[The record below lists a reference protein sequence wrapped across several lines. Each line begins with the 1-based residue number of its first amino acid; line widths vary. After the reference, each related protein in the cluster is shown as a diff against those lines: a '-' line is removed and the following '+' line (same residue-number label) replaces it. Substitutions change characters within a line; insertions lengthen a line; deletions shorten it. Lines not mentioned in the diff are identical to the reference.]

1 MKPDSAP
8 GVQTE
13 RFGYPPAFQRL
24 IFVARWVATSLTYN
38 MPALLY
44 ITEWGIWSENL
55 LHLYYRLRQ
64 SYDDHRLLAE
74 APGHLFLQYE
84 MEDLASFLQ
93 IAMLNGWG
101 GYILTQ
107 ADYVNAFFSHDEYID
122 FFAEDETNLA
132 DVREVLGDLP
142 RDPRATKKDRP

>member
-1 MKPDSAP
+1 LRFYTQEECELWLSGRKRMKPDSAP
-8 GVQTE
+8 GLQTQ
-13 RFGYPPAFQRL
+13 RFGYPLAFQRL
-24 IFVARWVATSLTYN
+24 VFVARWVATSLTYD
-38 MPALLY
+38 MPALLW

-64 SYDDHRLLAE
+64 SYDDHRLLEE

-107 ADYVNAFFSHDEYID
+107 AD
-122 FFAEDETNLA
+122 
-132 DVREVLGDLP
+132 
-142 RDPRATKKDRP
+142 